1 MDEYGG
7 PSNIPVTFRPQETFQ
22 RVQEAQVEHRFPNP
36 TGIVSLPRGSRGPR
50 SLYLRRYGDSFGF
63 TLRHFIVY
71 PPESIAEY
79 HDGRHAAVGALLA
92 PMDTIFVKHVKDR
105 SSAKLAGLQKGDR
118 LVAVNGIPVKDK
130 TYSQV
135 VQLIVNSPEYLHLL
149 VVPKEEDVLQRFFAE
164 TAHNPVS
171 NQQIYPET
179 PVDKHTA
186 QQIISKRLAH
196 VPPEFQVDAFSWRT
210 LQQPYGIIGE
220 PLQRVEYER
229 GQHSAESL
237 LQNVP
242 RRNNQQEIYA
252 EIQPHDT
259 DKIRRSKAAP
269 QVPLYKKMDRRASE
283 GNILSNPERYNTEY
297 SSLIPMSENKYNM
310 TTIYKSSNYMSE
322 TPDFSSKTPNCRHSM
337 EVERRRESTSSLSSS
352 IPESTKDS
360 LISFDSNST
369 LTGHETDDSA
379 IMNRFRKSVQ
389 QKEEFL
395 KTPVNVTDQS
405 IVRKEFYSRP
415 KKLERQV
422 WPPNERES
430 KNSKPSH
437 QNFIRVK
444 NDIENERDLSGGN
457 PQNGYPVQGGAINN
471 VPQQR
476 GVTSPKEKI
485 LVNADRIYEASI
497 PPSEFDST
505 EGLNGSAAEDA
516 YIDDRRVYSPPLQ
529 IVSKRAKDFESG
541 KPLPEDDPIQ
551 ANKTNFSRSELA
563 RLSSKKLVPN
573 VTELAQDYEIKAS
586 EPKKDTSLTSTT
598 SSNSV
603 LKRIQRD
610 SRSLDSSGS
619 NASSASVHEILF
631 GGGSGKGLS
640 GNVTISSG
648 SKYLHCPLPSEF
660 QSGKP
665 PADIVDLTP
674 KMRVRSNSVESWIGA
689 MTDRRKAKDES
700 QKTRDCEVTLDLSR
714 SPSNPPCTDL
724 PPLIPESVERIHLA
738 PSVSITPPT
747 PMNKPIRPTQ
757 LDLDGPVKSAWLLK
771 PPSTHPDASQRRS
784 LTPHFDDK
792 PVVVKRRN
800 KSTNMADDERA
811 TRRESYLKAT
821 EGGRMYID
829 SDLSDSGEL
838 SPQALRS
845 GSISSSNASLDR
857 DKVSEGSSPLVES
870 KELSFIVKD
879 GVLHCK
885 ILEIDGKRATDR
897 SWKQVFV
904 VLKGPKLFLY
914 RDRHHQ
920 SPVGTSDS
928 LDQSLSTG
936 VDMRTSVVRV
946 AEDYTKRKNVL
957 RVSAVKPCRSEFLLQ
972 ADSSDEFADWVKI
985 LQEQVAASTDAEL
998 EQQCSKQKA
1007 VPQLVPASTT
1017 IQVQGSYLSPQLN
1030 KQKPTT
1036 SRNRS
1041 PTGQSP
1047 VSKSRKSSQIPEP
1060 GATSPKS
1067 KTWRGRMVKQFK
1079 KFNQGGNSPSSP
1091 TAPEGSTFGIPIEH
1105 CIPSDNNHY
1114 LPRFVEVCTDI
1125 IDERGLQTI
1134 GIYRVPGNNASIT
1147 ALTDEINR
1155 NHEEVPL
1162 EDHRWNDLHVV
1173 SSLLKSYF
1181 RKMPDSLI
1189 TVQRYQSF
1197 IKADKI
1203 ENPKERME
1211 QLRRLIKSL
1220 PKHNY
1225 YTLKHMVMHLRRV
1238 GNNSNVNK
1246 MDFKNLAIVFGPTI
1260 VRAEEENMESMVS
1273 HMNNQY
1279 KIVETL
1285 LTHADWFFPEN
1296 ETEENL
1302 PVPDSLVDV
1311 NEEFDNNN
1319 QSLLLNN
1326 IGKYGALKDQKE
1338 KNGALFYSII
1348 SAAQQKI
1355 KRKPHKPMNL
1365 MQESKEE
1372 PASPTNLKVFPTQSF
1387 SPIDLKDSS
1396 LPDEKSPEIPT
1407 TVTDIEKKSAT
1418 EKVPWF
1424 KYESDKDEFHRRIE
1438 NFKQETEA
1446 MLQLPR
1452 KTEISVSNIDPR
1464 SIGQNSSTTSNNRLN
1479 IPKQSDVHHLMKTN
1493 SATNVFSRT
1502 NNPAEVNRN
1511 SLASIDN
1518 FAVQYTNNKNGNE
1531 YNYVKQRDV
1540 KNATKNLSGGD
1551 DTDGGFSDRTI
1562 SNFRGNIR
1570 RGGSVENVSSNSVDL
1585 VSNGKKIKY
1594 ESENESG
1601 RIATG
1606 SLESLNKLAN
1616 DDESLL
1622 STMTKLIDERLKEEP
1637 SVLSGDGIPFVDE
1650 SPEKHPK
1657 NFYLDKENIP
1667 QASDLYRNPSLHK
1680 NQLKMSKKED
1690 KEYKNDKEKEEDT
1703 MAMEKVPDNDR
1714 NITKTLMFSNNN
1726 KFNQNGTK
1734 LRRSESLNKPE
1745 RTVSPLNNK
1754 LKRSESLNKAGDR
1767 LKRSDSLSK
1776 SEKTESNINR
1786 KREITLSNR
1795 RFKDSNKN
1803 KRKNGMPDRSIKRR
1817 HTVGGTKD
1825 PDKITWV
1832 MDNKNQEVGANQ
1844 VPRKEKNLRTSSPDL
1859 STMRRDRVCFEIN
1872 FIGPE
1877 NMVVAVS
1884 QHLIEA
1890 RPQSFPES
1898 SMFKVPLESHV

>member
-210 LQQPYGIIGE
+210 LQQPYGVIGE

-310 TTIYKSSNYMSE
+310 KTIYKSSNYMSE

-610 SRSLDSSGS
+610 SRSLDSS
-619 NASSASVHEILF
+619 
-631 GGGSGKGLS
+631 
-640 GNVTISSG
+640 
-648 SKYLHCPLPSEF
+648 
-660 QSGKP
+660 
-665 PADIVDLTP
+665 DLTP

-700 QKTRDCEVTLDLSR
+700 QKTR
-714 SPSNPPCTDL
+714 
-724 PPLIPESVERIHLA
+724 VE
-738 PSVSITPPT
+738 
-747 PMNKPIRPTQ
+747 
-757 LDLDGPVKSAWLLK
+757 
-771 PPSTHPDASQRRS
+771 
-784 LTPHFDDK
+784 DK

>member
-610 SRSLDSSGS
+610 SRSLDSS
-619 NASSASVHEILF
+619 
-631 GGGSGKGLS
+631 
-640 GNVTISSG
+640 
-648 SKYLHCPLPSEF
+648 
-660 QSGKP
+660 
-665 PADIVDLTP
+665 DLTP

-700 QKTRDCEVTLDLSR
+700 QKTRV
-714 SPSNPPCTDL
+714 
-724 PPLIPESVERIHLA
+724 
-738 PSVSITPPT
+738 
-747 PMNKPIRPTQ
+747 
-757 LDLDGPVKSAWLLK
+757 
-771 PPSTHPDASQRRS
+771 
-784 LTPHFDDK
+784 DDK

-845 GSISSSNASLDR
+845 AHRRWRPPLFPGDIQQLRKLFEDAASSLGGSISSSNASLDR

>member
-210 LQQPYGIIGE
+210 LQQPYGVIGE

-310 TTIYKSSNYMSE
+310 KTIYKSSNYMSE

-610 SRSLDSSGS
+610 SRSLDSS
-619 NASSASVHEILF
+619 
-631 GGGSGKGLS
+631 
-640 GNVTISSG
+640 
-648 SKYLHCPLPSEF
+648 
-660 QSGKP
+660 
-665 PADIVDLTP
+665 DIVDLTP

-700 QKTRDCEVTLDLSR
+700 QKTR
-714 SPSNPPCTDL
+714 
-724 PPLIPESVERIHLA
+724 VE
-738 PSVSITPPT
+738 
-747 PMNKPIRPTQ
+747 
-757 LDLDGPVKSAWLLK
+757 
-771 PPSTHPDASQRRS
+771 
-784 LTPHFDDK
+784 DK

-845 GSISSSNASLDR
+845 AHRRWRPPLFPGDIQQLRKLFEDAASSLGGSISSSNASLDR

>member
-210 LQQPYGIIGE
+210 LQQPYGVIGE

-310 TTIYKSSNYMSE
+310 KTIYKSSNYMSE

-665 PADIVDLTP
+665 PADLTP

-700 QKTRDCEVTLDLSR
+700 QKTR
-714 SPSNPPCTDL
+714 
-724 PPLIPESVERIHLA
+724 VE
-738 PSVSITPPT
+738 
-747 PMNKPIRPTQ
+747 
-757 LDLDGPVKSAWLLK
+757 
-771 PPSTHPDASQRRS
+771 
-784 LTPHFDDK
+784 DK

-1017 IQVQGSYLSPQLN
+1017 IQVQ
-1030 KQKPTT
+1030 
-1036 SRNRS
+1036 
-1041 PTGQSP
+1041 GQSP

>member
-210 LQQPYGIIGE
+210 LQQPYGVIGE

-310 TTIYKSSNYMSE
+310 KTIYKSSNYMSE

-610 SRSLDSSGS
+610 SRSLDSS
-619 NASSASVHEILF
+619 
-631 GGGSGKGLS
+631 
-640 GNVTISSG
+640 
-648 SKYLHCPLPSEF
+648 
-660 QSGKP
+660 
-665 PADIVDLTP
+665 DLTP

-700 QKTRDCEVTLDLSR
+700 QKTR
-714 SPSNPPCTDL
+714 
-724 PPLIPESVERIHLA
+724 VE
-738 PSVSITPPT
+738 
-747 PMNKPIRPTQ
+747 
-757 LDLDGPVKSAWLLK
+757 
-771 PPSTHPDASQRRS
+771 
-784 LTPHFDDK
+784 DK

-845 GSISSSNASLDR
+845 AHRRWRPPLFPGDIQQLRKLFEDAASSLGGSISSSNASLDR

>member
-210 LQQPYGIIGE
+210 LQQPYGVIGE

-310 TTIYKSSNYMSE
+310 KTIYKSSNYMSE

-610 SRSLDSSGS
+610 SRSLDSS
-619 NASSASVHEILF
+619 
-631 GGGSGKGLS
+631 
-640 GNVTISSG
+640 
-648 SKYLHCPLPSEF
+648 
-660 QSGKP
+660 
-665 PADIVDLTP
+665 DIVDLTP

-700 QKTRDCEVTLDLSR
+700 QKTR
-714 SPSNPPCTDL
+714 
-724 PPLIPESVERIHLA
+724 VE
-738 PSVSITPPT
+738 
-747 PMNKPIRPTQ
+747 
-757 LDLDGPVKSAWLLK
+757 
-771 PPSTHPDASQRRS
+771 
-784 LTPHFDDK
+784 DK